1 MRRLGS
7 HRPKYFAVMDLT
19 AGFHQTPID
28 EESRKFT
35 AFKTSWGGV
44 YEWCR
49 LPMGLKGAPA
59 YFQSAMATEV
69 LGGLIINICELYL
82 DDVIVY
88 ADTQLSLDTRLRQ
101 CFERFR
107 ERGISLNPSKCKL
120 GVTSV
125 EYCGHLIDKDGLHY
139 TQHKLETVADFP
151 KPETQ
156 HALRSFLGLANWFR
170 DHIRDHSTLVRPL
183 HKVLEGYDKR
193 KKLIWTPEL
202 LQSYEDIKKAISDC
216 PKLYFLDDVSPIFL
230 HTDASQYGMGAY
242 LFQVRDGI
250 QYPIR
255 FLSKAFDDR
264 MSRWS
269 TIQQEGYA
277 IYFSITQ
284 WDYLLRDRKF
294 TLRTDHDNLTML
306 KIDSNVKVQRWMLA
320 LQAFDYDIE
329 HIKGIDNIVADGLS
343 RFCPDER
350 TPLGT
355 TKSPNSLKETGF
367 PKESNE
373 DTREIK
379 KGEGVR
385 VALELLQLDMMDAL
399 SLPRLLILQRI
410 S

>member
-1 MRRLGS
+1 M
-7 HRPKYFAVMDLT
+7 
-19 AGFHQTPID
+19 
-28 EESRKFT
+28 
-35 AFKTSWGGV
+35 
-44 YEWCR
+44 
-49 LPMGLKGAPA
+49 
-59 YFQSAMATEV
+59 
-69 LGGLIINICELYL
+69 
-82 DDVIVY
+82 
-88 ADTQLSLDTRLRQ
+88 
-101 CFERFR
+101 
-107 ERGISLNPSKCKL
+107 
-120 GVTSV
+120 
-125 EYCGHLIDKDGLHY
+125 
-139 TQHKLETVADFP
+139 
-151 KPETQ
+151 
-156 HALRSFLGLANWFR
+156 
-170 DHIRDHSTLVRPL
+170 
-183 HKVLEGYDKR
+183 LEGYDKR

-255 FLSKAFDDR
+255 FFRKAFDDR
-264 MSRWS
+264 LSRWS

-284 WDYLLRDRKF
+284 LDYLLRDRKF

-329 HIKGIDNIVADGLS
+329 HIKGINNVVADGLS

-350 TPLGT
+350 SPLGL

-373 DTREIK
+373 DTRFAK
-379 KGEGVR
+379 DDQVN
-385 VALELLQLDMMDAL
+385 
-399 SLPRLLILQRI
+399 
-410 S
+410 